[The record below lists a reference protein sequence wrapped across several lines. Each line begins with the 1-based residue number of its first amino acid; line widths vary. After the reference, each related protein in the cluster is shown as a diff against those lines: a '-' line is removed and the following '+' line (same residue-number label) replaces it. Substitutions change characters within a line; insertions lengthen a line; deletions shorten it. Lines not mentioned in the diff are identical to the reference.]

1 MPEFDLI
8 IRGGQVAGPQGGRA
22 VDVGVRGEKIA
33 EISGEISGSTAQ
45 EIAAHGLA
53 VFPGVIDAHVHFN
66 EPGRTEWEGF
76 ASGSAALAAGGGT
89 CFIEMPLNASPP
101 TLDGESFD
109 AKRLAAEASSLV
121 DFALWG
127 GLTPIN
133 LDRMV
138 ELAQRG
144 VVGFK
149 AFMCD
154 SGIADF
160 PRADDGTLR
169 KGMEIAREVGLPV
182 AVHAES
188 QEMTARLGREM
199 RGRGWKDFLAS
210 RPIEAETEAI
220 SRAVELARETG
231 CSLHIVHVS
240 SAAGVE
246 IVRRA
251 REELGQDVTCETCP
265 HYLLLC
271 DEDLFELGARAKC
284 APPLRPR
291 EESRRLWELLRE
303 GAIEFVGSDHSPAP
317 ASMKTGDDVTK
328 IWGGIAGVQSTLA
341 AMVGGLSPRQIG
353 EVTAGRVAERFRLEG
368 KGQIAMGFDA
378 DLALV
383 DLSTT
388 SVLRQED
395 MLDRNK
401 FSPYVGRKFGAV
413 IRRTIARGRTIFLDG
428 KIARGRKARLIT
440 PAREGRR

>member
-271 DEDLFELGARAKC
+271 EEDLFALGARAKC
-284 APPLRPR
+284 APPLRPKD
-291 EESRRLWELLRE
+291 EPRRLWELLRE